1 MVFACP
7 GGVALTDLLASAPTT
22 PYAAQVIVVEQPIL
36 VTSLLAVVQ
45 NHGRV
50 SANLGTWDGD
60 AEIHQGDVVLVTDA
74 GAGPY
79 EATVE
84 SIEGSWAH
92 LRVHAFTGDKRAT
105 A

>member
-1 MVFACP
+1 MEEEVMAMERP
-7 GGVALTDLLASAPTT
+7 V
-22 PYAAQVIVVEQPIL
+22 L
-36 VTSLLAVVQ
+36 VTTLLGLVQ
-45 NHGRV
+45 NRGRV

-60 AEIHQGDVVLVTDA
+60 AEIKEGDIVLVTDA

-84 SIEGSWAH
+84 SIDGSWAQ
-92 LRVHAFTGDKRAT
+92 LRVHAFATDRRAT

>member
-1 MVFACP
+1 MEGEVMAM
-7 GGVALTDLLASAPTT
+7 
-22 PYAAQVIVVEQPIL
+22 ERPIL
-36 VTSLLAVVQ
+36 VTTLLAVVQ

-60 AEIHQGDVVLVTDA
+60 AEIHEGDVVLVTDA

-84 SIEGSWAH
+84 SIDGSWAQ
-92 LRVHAFTGDKRAT
+92 LRVHAFATERRAT

>member
-1 MVFACP
+1 LTS
-7 GGVALTDLLASAPTT
+7 GGTMEDEVMAMERPL
-22 PYAAQVIVVEQPIL
+22 L
-36 VTSLLAVVQ
+36 VTTLLGLVQ

-60 AEIHQGDVVLVTDA
+60 AEIHEGDVVLVTDA

-84 SIEGSWAH
+84 SIDGSWAQ
-92 LRVHAFTGDKRAT
+92 LRVHAFATEKQAT